1 MKMNLQRL
9 EKDLEKYKEH
19 AQFEKNTEYQTAVE
33 HIQEII
39 NNYDEAEAIEI
50 LDRMAWMIRRETT
63 AFITEQHSKEEK

>member
-9 EKDLEKYKEH
+9 EKDLGTYEEH
-19 AQFEKNTEYQTAVE
+19 AQMEKNTEYQTAVE

-39 NNYDEAEAIEI
+39 NNYDEAEAVEI

-63 AFITEQHSKEEK
+63 TFITEQQ

>member
-9 EKDLEKYKEH
+9 EKDLGMYEEH
-19 AQFEKNTEYQTAVE
+19 AQMEKNTEYQTAVE

-39 NNYDEAEAIEI
+39 NNYDEAEAVEI

-63 AFITEQHSKEEK
+63 TFNTEQQ